1 MTEHLS
7 GNDTSVERA
16 CDRCRKRKVISTFQ
30 ALAKALAS
38 LDNIAIDKIDQIDK
52 RLGRLNH
59 LVELL
64 VANNPGR
71 ATIDTSSSRLETCV
85 APRPRSSQTTSA
97 SPVNAERP
105 SQQMPHEAIDD
116 AMLGHSSFTAH
127 STFAIDLAHT
137 VVGSRQSAGSN
148 QEIET
153 LLGTLRHIGTV
164 FSERHDS
171 SMRLFPFLTAPASL
185 EYQMP
190 PLKAAVKLLRRS
202 QDERNFFFLGLSF
215 FLSPRSL
222 SDLCLK
228 VYFDSDYSDTDFII
242 VNAALHYLASDTDT
256 WGAGVEE
263 NDEQSTLR
271 SMCQKNVEIALSKLT
286 LYIQPSYDMTLALV
300 LGVTYA
306 IHVCNPSLA
315 GVLANA
321 AYQCSYSLGFHKRLN
336 GSDKPKQKR
345 CLFWIIYFF
354 EKNLSVRLGRSSFI
368 LDRDIEDPL
377 PEDLQTSNAHV
388 TAYAYQLV
396 RLAGLAGSIYE
407 QLYSPQALGA
417 SGDVRTRRALEL
429 SLKLHKYH
437 AEARDANHHWAQ
449 ATSNVHEKEQIQF
462 IAASDEVL
470 RLSIL
475 TLIYRAMPPD
485 PGSRTTF
492 GPECITSAR
501 CALEAH
507 KAIVRGFEMH
517 ESSLLLSG
525 YMNWT
530 ILFTPFTP
538 FIVLFCHCI
547 ETRDKED
554 LSQMHTFLKSIECA
568 CQHSSTIAK
577 HHHLFSV
584 FYNVAVR
591 YTELGFP
598 SSAMEEE
605 QIQLRSE
612 VDAHLSA
619 LGLQP
624 HLAYTSQDLQAN
636 GLTSVSPGMGVVE
649 QNRDEGSDWQEP
661 WLGRWISFNQQ
672 MMGLLDGSDLPFVH

>member
-1 MTEHLS
+1 MTEQLS
-7 GNDTSVERA
+7 GNERA
-16 CDRCRKRKVISTFQ
+16 CDRCRKRKVRCDKTFPCSNCRSTGSDCRISNRPPRQKRSRVLITSQFE
-30 ALAKALAS
+30 
-38 LDNIAIDKIDQIDK
+38 DKIDQIDK

-64 VANNPGR
+64 IADNSGR

-85 APRPRSSQTTSA
+85 APRPSRSQTTSA

-105 SQQMPHEAIDD
+105 NQQMPHEAIDD

-137 VVGSRQSAGSN
+137 VVGSRQPAGSN

-153 LLGTLRHIGTV
+153 LLDTLRHIGTV

-171 SMRLFPFLTAPASL
+171 SMRLFPLLTAPASL

-202 QDERNFFFLGLSF
+202 QD
-215 FLSPRSL
+215 
-222 SDLCLK
+222 
-228 VYFDSDYSDTDFII
+228 FII
-242 VNAALHYLASDTDT
+242 VNAALHYLASGTDT
-256 WGAGVEE
+256 RGAGVEE
-263 NDEQSTLR
+263 NDEQSTLG

-377 PEDLQTSNAHV
+377 PEDLRTSNAHV

-437 AEARDANHHWAQ
+437 AEARDANQLWAQ

-525 YMNWT
+525 YVNWT

>member
-1 MTEHLS
+1 M
-7 GNDTSVERA
+7 N
-16 CDRCRKRKVISTFQ
+16 
-30 ALAKALAS
+30 
-38 LDNIAIDKIDQIDK
+38 
-52 RLGRLNH
+52 
-59 LVELL
+59 
-64 VANNPGR
+64 
-71 ATIDTSSSRLETCV
+71 
-85 APRPRSSQTTSA
+85 
-97 SPVNAERP
+97 
-105 SQQMPHEAIDD
+105 D
-116 AMLGHSSFTAH
+116 AMLGQSSFTAH

-137 VVGSRQSAGSN
+137 VVGSRQPAGGN

-153 LLGTLRHIGTV
+153 LLDTLRHIGTA

-171 SMRLFPFLTAPASL
+171 SMRLFPLLTAPASL
-185 EYQMP
+185 DYQMP
-190 PLKAAVKLLRRS
+190 PLKTAVKLLRRS
-202 QDERNFFFLGLSF
+202 Q
-215 FLSPRSL
+215 
-222 SDLCLK
+222 
-228 VYFDSDYSDTDFII
+228 DFII
-242 VNAALHYLASDTDT
+242 VNAALHYLASGTET
-256 WGAGVEE
+256 RTAGAEE
-263 NDEQSTLR
+263 NDEQSTLG

-306 IHVCNPSLA
+306 IHVYNPSLA

-321 AYQCSYSLGFHKRLN
+321 AYQCSYTLGFHKRLN
-336 GSDKPKQKR
+336 GSDEPKQKR
-345 CLFWIIYFF
+345 CLFWVIYCF

-377 PEDLQTSNAHV
+377 PEDLQTFNPHV
-388 TAYAYQLV
+388 TAYAYQIV

-417 SGDVRTRRALEL
+417 SEDVRTRRALEL
-429 SLKLHKYH
+429 SLKLHEYH
-437 AEARDANHHWAQ
+437 AEARDANQLWAQ
-449 ATSNVHEKEQIQF
+449 ATSNLHEKEQIQF
-462 IAASDEVL
+462 TAASDEVL

-517 ESSLLLSG
+517 ESSLLLSV
-525 YMNWT
+525 YVNWT

-547 ETRDKED
+547 ETRDRED

-568 CQHSSTIAK
+568 CQHSTTIAK

-624 HLAYTSQDLQAN
+624 HLAYTSQNLQGN
-636 GLTSVSPGMGVVE
+636 GLTSVSPGMDAME
-649 QNRDEGSDWQEP
+649 QDRDEGSDWQEP

-672 MMGLLDGSDLPFVH
+672 MMGLLDGSDLPFVVH

>member
-1 MTEHLS
+1 
-7 GNDTSVERA
+7 
-16 CDRCRKRKVISTFQ
+16 
-30 ALAKALAS
+30 
-38 LDNIAIDKIDQIDK
+38 
-52 RLGRLNH
+52 
-59 LVELL
+59 
-64 VANNPGR
+64 
-71 ATIDTSSSRLETCV
+71 
-85 APRPRSSQTTSA
+85 
-97 SPVNAERP
+97 
-105 SQQMPHEAIDD
+105 MPHEERNG
-116 AMLGHSSFTAH
+116 AMLGQSSFTAH

-137 VVGSRQSAGSN
+137 VVGSRRPAGSN

-153 LLGTLRHIGTV
+153 LLDTLRHIGIA

-171 SMRLFPFLTAPASL
+171 STRLFPLLTASASL
-185 EYQMP
+185 GYQMP
-190 PLKAAVKLLRRS
+190 PLEAAVKILRRS

-215 FLSPRSL
+215 LLSPRSL

-256 WGAGVEE
+256 RRTGVEE
-263 NDEQSTLR
+263 SDEQNTLGL
-271 SMCQKNVEIALSKLT
+271 MCQKNVEIALSKLT

-315 GVLANA
+315 GVLVSA
-321 AYQCSYSLGFHKRLN
+321 AYQCSYSLGFHRRLN
-336 GSDKPKQKR
+336 GSDEPKQKQF
-345 CLFWIIYFF
+345 LFWMIYFF
-354 EKNLSVRLGRSSFI
+354 EKSLSVRLGRSSFI

-377 PEDLQTSNAHV
+377 PEDLQTLNPHV
-388 TAYAYQLV
+388 TAYVYQLV

-407 QLYSPQALGA
+407 ELYSPQALGA
-417 SGDVRTRRALEL
+417 SEDQL
-429 SLKLHKYH
+429 
-437 AEARDANHHWAQ
+437 WAQ
-449 ATSNVHEKEQIQF
+449 ATSNVHEKKQIQF
-462 IAASDEVL
+462 TAASDEVL

-507 KAIVRGFEMH
+507 KAIVRDFGMH
-517 ESSLLLSG
+517 ESSLLLSV
-525 YMNWT
+525 YVNWT

-554 LSQMHTFLKSIECA
+554 LSQMHTFLKSIECT

-584 FYNVAVR
+584 FYNIAVR
-591 YTELGFP
+591 YTELGFL
-598 SSAMEEE
+598 SSGMEEE
-605 QIQLRSE
+605 QIRLRSE

-624 HLAYTSQDLQAN
+624 HLAYTSQNPQGN
-636 GLTSVSPGMGVVE
+636 GLTSDPPGMGVIE

-672 MMGLLDGSDLPFVH
+672 MMGLLDGSDLPFVVH

>member
-1 MTEHLS
+1 MVLWRILTKFYSE
-7 GNDTSVERA
+7 
-16 CDRCRKRKVISTFQ
+16 
-30 ALAKALAS
+30 
-38 LDNIAIDKIDQIDK
+38 DKIDQIDK
-52 RLGRLNH
+52 RLSRLNH
-59 LVELL
+59 LVESLL
-64 VANNPGR
+64 ANNPVR
-71 ATIDTSSSRLETCV
+71 ATIDTSSSRPETCAV
-85 APRPRSSQTTSA
+85 PRPRPSQTTSA
-97 SPVNAERP
+97 SPLNADGP
-105 SQQMPHEAIDD
+105 DQKILHEATND
-116 AMLGHSSFTAH
+116 AMLGQSSFTAH
-127 STFAIDLAHT
+127 STFAIGLAHA
-137 VVGSRQSAGSN
+137 VVGSSQPKGSN

-153 LLGTLRHIGTV
+153 LLGMLRQIGTT
-164 FSERHDS
+164 FSGRQDS
-171 SMRLFPFLTAPASL
+171 SMHLFPLITAPASL
-185 EYQMP
+185 EEYQMP
-190 PLKAAVKLLRRS
+190 PLKAVVKLLRKS
-202 QDERNFFFLGLSF
+202 QDERNFFFLSLSF
-215 FLSPRSL
+215 LLSPRNL
-222 SDLCLK
+222 SDICLK
-228 VYFDSDYSDTDFII
+228 VYFDSDFSDTDFII
-242 VNAALHYLASDTDT
+242 VNAALHHLASGTDIRRT
-256 WGAGVEE
+256 GVEY
-263 NDEQSTLR
+263 NDEQNTLG

-300 LGVTYA
+300 LGVIYA

-321 AYQCSYSLGFHKRLN
+321 AYQCSYSLGFHERLN
-336 GSDKPKQKR
+336 GFDEPKQKQF
-345 CLFWIIYFF
+345 LFWMIYFF
-354 EKNLSVRLGRSSFI
+354 EKTLSVRLGRSSFI
-368 LDRDIEDPL
+368 LDRDIESPL
-377 PEDLQTSNAHV
+377 PEDLQTPNPHV
-388 TAYAYQLV
+388 TAYAYQIV

-407 QLYSPQALGA
+407 QLYSPKALGA
-417 SGDVRTRRALEL
+417 SGDVRTHRALEL
-429 SLKLHKYH
+429 SMKLHEYH
-437 AEARDANHHWAQ
+437 AEARDANVCPIRPRACAFNQLWAQ
-449 ATSNVHEKEQIQF
+449 ATSNVHEKQQIQF

-507 KAIVRGFEMH
+507 QAIVRGFEMH
-517 ESSLLLSG
+517 ESSLLLSV
-525 YMNWT
+525 YVNWT
-530 ILFTPFTP
+530 IIFTPFTP

-584 FYNVAVR
+584 LYNVAVR

-612 VDAHLSA
+612 VDAHLCA

-624 HLAYTSQDLQAN
+624 HLAYTSQNLQGN
-636 GLTSVSPGMGVVE
+636 GLTSAFSGVGVIE
-649 QNRDEGSDWQEP
+649 QDRDEGSDWQEP

-672 MMGLLDGSDLPFVH
+672 MMGLLDGSDLSFCHPLMRPLPTYP

>member
-1 MTEHLS
+1 
-7 GNDTSVERA
+7 
-16 CDRCRKRKVISTFQ
+16 
-30 ALAKALAS
+30 
-38 LDNIAIDKIDQIDK
+38 
-52 RLGRLNH
+52 
-59 LVELL
+59 
-64 VANNPGR
+64 
-71 ATIDTSSSRLETCV
+71 
-85 APRPRSSQTTSA
+85 
-97 SPVNAERP
+97 
-105 SQQMPHEAIDD
+105 MPHEAIDD

-137 VVGSRQSAGSN
+137 VVGSRQPAGSN

-171 SMRLFPFLTAPASL
+171 SMRLFPLLTAPASL

-202 QDERNFFFLGLSF
+202 QD
-215 FLSPRSL
+215 
-222 SDLCLK
+222 
-228 VYFDSDYSDTDFII
+228 FII

-256 WGAGVEE
+256 RGAGVEE

>member
-1 MTEHLS
+1 
-7 GNDTSVERA
+7 
-16 CDRCRKRKVISTFQ
+16 
-30 ALAKALAS
+30 
-38 LDNIAIDKIDQIDK
+38 
-52 RLGRLNH
+52 
-59 LVELL
+59 
-64 VANNPGR
+64 
-71 ATIDTSSSRLETCV
+71 
-85 APRPRSSQTTSA
+85 
-97 SPVNAERP
+97 
-105 SQQMPHEAIDD
+105 MPHEAIDD
-116 AMLGHSSFTAH
+116 AMLGNSSFTAH

-137 VVGSRQSAGSN
+137 VVGSRQPAGSN

-171 SMRLFPFLTAPASL
+171 SMRLFPLLTAPASL

-202 QDERNFFFLGLSF
+202 QD
-215 FLSPRSL
+215 
-222 SDLCLK
+222 
-228 VYFDSDYSDTDFII
+228 FII

-256 WGAGVEE
+256 RGAGVEE

>member
-1 MTEHLS
+1 
-7 GNDTSVERA
+7 
-16 CDRCRKRKVISTFQ
+16 
-30 ALAKALAS
+30 
-38 LDNIAIDKIDQIDK
+38 
-52 RLGRLNH
+52 
-59 LVELL
+59 
-64 VANNPGR
+64 
-71 ATIDTSSSRLETCV
+71 
-85 APRPRSSQTTSA
+85 
-97 SPVNAERP
+97 
-105 SQQMPHEAIDD
+105 MPHEAIDD

-171 SMRLFPFLTAPASL
+171 SMRLFPLLTAPASL

-256 WGAGVEE
+256 RGAGVEE

-368 LDRDIEDPL
+368 LDRNIEDPL